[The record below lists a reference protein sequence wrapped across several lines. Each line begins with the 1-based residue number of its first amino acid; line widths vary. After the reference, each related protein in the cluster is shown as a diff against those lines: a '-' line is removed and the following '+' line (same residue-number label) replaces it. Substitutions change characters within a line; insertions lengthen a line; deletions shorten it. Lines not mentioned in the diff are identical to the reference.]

1 MIMASGPAGTRTDE
15 ESTQERIL
23 RAAYDCFEQYGIAK
37 TTIENIASRAKVSR
51 PTVYKYY
58 PSKDAILDEIS
69 VRETWKVNSEVRRR
83 LVRSDDFA
91 DFLADTLLLVV
102 RLANENIYIRRM
114 VESIE
119 FQQAVISPSSLMQ
132 QLQRTWWANLFEQ
145 AMARG
150 EIATDLTI
158 DEIIYWLA
166 RAQSMLMLQVA
177 SPALDDAQQ
186 RRFIRR
192 FIVQPLLAGSE
203 AR

>member
-1 MIMASGPAGTRTDE
+1 MDSGPAAARTDDN
-15 ESTQERIL
+15 STQERIL

-69 VRETWKVNSEVRRR
+69 VRETWRVNSEVRRR

-91 DFLADTLLLVV
+91 EFLTDTLLLVI

-119 FQQAVISPSSLMQ
+119 FQESVISPSSLMQ
-132 QLQRTWWANLFEQ
+132 QLQRTWWTNLFEQ
-145 AMARG
+145 ARARG
-150 EIATDLTI
+150 EIATDLDI

-166 RAQSMLMLQVA
+166 RAQAMLMLQVA
-177 SPALDDAQQ
+177 SPQIDDAEK

-192 FIVQPLLAGSE
+192 FIIQPLLAGSE
-203 AR
+203 IR

>member
-1 MIMASGPAGTRTDE
+1 MDSEPVAARTDE
-15 ESTQERIL
+15 TSTQERIL
-23 RAAYDCFEQYGIAK
+23 RAAYDCFEQYGIGK

-119 FQQAVISPSSLMQ
+119 FQQSVISPSSLMQ

-145 AMARG
+145 ARARG
-150 EIATDLTI
+150 EIAADLEI

-177 SPALDDAQQ
+177 SPQLDDAEK

-192 FIVQPLLAGSE
+192 FIVQPLLAGHE
-203 AR
+203 IK

>member
-1 MIMASGPAGTRTDE
+1 MDSGPAAARTDDN
-15 ESTQERIL
+15 STQERIL

-69 VRETWKVNSEVRRR
+69 VRETWRVNSEVRRR

-91 DFLADTLLLVV
+91 DFLTDTLLLVI
-102 RLANENIYIRRM
+102 RLANENVYIRRM

-119 FQQAVISPSSLMQ
+119 FQESVISPSSLMQ
-132 QLQRTWWANLFEQ
+132 QLQRTWWTNLFEQ
-145 AMARG
+145 ARARG
-150 EIATDLTI
+150 EIAADLEI

-166 RAQSMLMLQVA
+166 RAQAMLMLQVA
-177 SPALDDAQQ
+177 SPQIDDAEK

-203 AR
+203 IR

>member
-1 MIMASGPAGTRTDE
+1 MASGPAGTRTDE

-91 DFLADTLLLVV
+91 DFLADTLLLVI

-119 FQQAVISPSSLMQ
+119 FQQADISPSSLMQ

>member
-1 MIMASGPAGTRTDE
+1 MDSGPATARTDE
-15 ESTQERIL
+15 NSTQERIL
-23 RAAYDCFEQYGIAK
+23 RAAYDCFERYGIGK
-37 TTIENIASRAKVSR
+37 TTIENIASRAEVSR

-69 VRETWKVNSEVRRR
+69 VRETWRVNSEVRRR

-119 FQQAVISPSSLMQ
+119 FQESVISPSSLMQ
-132 QLQRTWWANLFEQ
+132 QMQRTWWSNMFEQ
-145 AMARG
+145 ARARG
-150 EIATDLTI
+150 EIATDLEI
-158 DEIIYWLA
+158 DEIIYWLG

-177 SPALDDAQQ
+177 SPAISDAEK

-203 AR
+203 QK

>member
-1 MIMASGPAGTRTDE
+1 MDSGPATARTDE
-15 ESTQERIL
+15 NSTQERIL
-23 RAAYDCFEQYGIAK
+23 RAAYDCFERYGIGK
-37 TTIENIASRAKVSR
+37 TTIENIASRAEVSR

-69 VRETWKVNSEVRRR
+69 VRETWRVNSEVRRR

-119 FQQAVISPSSLMQ
+119 FQESVISPSSLMQ
-132 QLQRTWWANLFEQ
+132 QMQRTWWTNMFEQ
-145 AMARG
+145 ARARG
-150 EIATDLTI
+150 EIASDLEI
-158 DEIIYWLA
+158 DEIIYWLG

-177 SPALDDAQQ
+177 SPAISDAEK

-203 AR
+203 QK

>member
-1 MIMASGPAGTRTDE
+1 MDSGPAAARTDDN
-15 ESTQERIL
+15 STQERIL

-69 VRETWKVNSEVRRR
+69 VRETWRVNSEVRRR

-91 DFLADTLLLVV
+91 DFLTDTLLLVI

-119 FQQAVISPSSLMQ
+119 FQESVISPSSLMQ
-132 QLQRTWWANLFEQ
+132 QLQRTWWTNLFEQ
-145 AMARG
+145 ARARG
-150 EIATDLTI
+150 EIAADLEI

-166 RAQSMLMLQVA
+166 RAQAMLMLQVA
-177 SPALDDAQQ
+177 SPQIDDAEK

-203 AR
+203 IQ

>member
-1 MIMASGPAGTRTDE
+1 MDSGPAAARTDDN
-15 ESTQERIL
+15 STQERIL

-69 VRETWKVNSEVRRR
+69 VRETWRVNSEVRRR

-91 DFLADTLLLVV
+91 EFLADTLLLVI

-119 FQQAVISPSSLMQ
+119 FQESVISPSSLMQ
-132 QLQRTWWANLFEQ
+132 QLQRTWWTNLFEQ
-145 AMARG
+145 ARARG
-150 EIATDLTI
+150 EIATDLDI

-166 RAQSMLMLQVA
+166 RAQAMLMLQVA
-177 SPALDDAQQ
+177 SPQIDDAEK

-192 FIVQPLLAGSE
+192 FIIQPLLAGSE
-203 AR
+203 IR

>member
-1 MIMASGPAGTRTDE
+1 MANGPVGTRTEE

-132 QLQRTWWANLFEQ
+132 QLQQTWWANLFEQ
-145 AMARG
+145 AVARG
-150 EIATDLTI
+150 DIATDLAI

-177 SPALDDAQQ
+177 SPMLDDAQQ

-203 AR
+203 PG

>member
-1 MIMASGPAGTRTDE
+1 MDSGPATARTDDN
-15 ESTQERIL
+15 STQERIL

-69 VRETWKVNSEVRRR
+69 VRETWRVNSEVRRR

-91 DFLADTLLLVV
+91 DFLSDTLLLVI

-119 FQQAVISPSSLMQ
+119 FQESVISPSSLMQ
-132 QLQRTWWANLFEQ
+132 QMQRTWWSNMFEQ
-145 AMARG
+145 ARARG
-150 EIATDLTI
+150 EIATDLEI
-158 DEIIYWLA
+158 DEMIYWLG

-177 SPALDDAQQ
+177 SPAIDDTEK

-203 AR
+203 IR

>member
-1 MIMASGPAGTRTDE
+1 MDSGPAAARTDDN
-15 ESTQERIL
+15 STQERIL

-69 VRETWKVNSEVRRR
+69 VRETWRVNSEVRRR

-91 DFLADTLLLVV
+91 EFLADTLLLVI

-119 FQQAVISPSSLMQ
+119 FQESVISPSSLMQ
-132 QLQRTWWANLFEQ
+132 QLQRTWWTNLFEQ
-145 AMARG
+145 ARARG
-150 EIATDLTI
+150 EIAADLEI

-166 RAQSMLMLQVA
+166 RAQAMLMLQVA
-177 SPALDDAQQ
+177 SPQIDDAEK

-203 AR
+203 IR

>member
-1 MIMASGPAGTRTDE
+1 MASGPAGTRTDE

-91 DFLADTLLLVV
+91 DFLADTLLLVI

>member
-1 MIMASGPAGTRTDE
+1 MDSGPAAARTDDN
-15 ESTQERIL
+15 STQERIL

-69 VRETWKVNSEVRRR
+69 VRETWRVNSEVRRR

-91 DFLADTLLLVV
+91 EFLADTLLLVI

-119 FQQAVISPSSLMQ
+119 FQESVISPSSLMQ
-132 QLQRTWWANLFEQ
+132 QLQRTWWTNLFEQ
-145 AMARG
+145 ARARD
-150 EIATDLTI
+150 EIAADLEI

-166 RAQSMLMLQVA
+166 RAQAMLMLQVA
-177 SPALDDAQQ
+177 SPQIDDAEK

-203 AR
+203 IR

>member
-1 MIMASGPAGTRTDE
+1 MASGPLATPTDE
-15 ESTQERIL
+15 NSTQERIL

-37 TTIENIASRAKVSR
+37 TTIENIATRAEVSR

-58 PSKDAILDEIS
+58 PSKEAILDEIS
-69 VRETWKVNSEVRRR
+69 VRETWRVNSEVRRR

-91 DFLADTLLLVV
+91 AFLTDTLILVV

-119 FQQAVISPSSLMQ
+119 FQQSVISPSSLMQ

-145 AMARG
+145 AIARG
-150 EIATDLTI
+150 DVATDL
-158 DEIIYWLA
+158 DVEEMIYWLA
-166 RAQSMLMLQVA
+166 RAQSMLMLQLA
-177 SPALDDAQQ
+177 APGIDETQS

-203 AR
+203 VR

>member
-1 MIMASGPAGTRTDE
+1 MDSGPAAARTDDN
-15 ESTQERIL
+15 STQERIL

-69 VRETWKVNSEVRRR
+69 VRETWRVNSEVRRR

-91 DFLADTLLLVV
+91 DFLADTLLLVI

-119 FQQAVISPSSLMQ
+119 FQESVISPSSLMQ
-132 QLQRTWWANLFEQ
+132 QLQRTWWTNLFEQ
-145 AMARG
+145 ARARG
-150 EIATDLTI
+150 EIAADLEI

-166 RAQSMLMLQVA
+166 RAQAMLMLQVA
-177 SPALDDAQQ
+177 SPQIDDAEK

-203 AR
+203 IR

>member
-1 MIMASGPAGTRTDE
+1 MDSGPAAARTDDN
-15 ESTQERIL
+15 STQERIL

-69 VRETWKVNSEVRRR
+69 VRETWRVNSEVRRR

-91 DFLADTLLLVV
+91 DFLTDTLLLVI
-102 RLANENIYIRRM
+102 RLANENVYIRRM

-119 FQQAVISPSSLMQ
+119 FQESVISPSSLMQ
-132 QLQRTWWANLFEQ
+132 QLQRTWWTNLFEQ
-145 AMARG
+145 ARARG
-150 EIATDLTI
+150 EIAADLEI

-166 RAQSMLMLQVA
+166 RAQAMLMLQVA
-177 SPALDDAQQ
+177 SPQIDDAEK
-186 RRFIRR
+186 RRLIRR

-203 AR
+203 IR

>member
-1 MIMASGPAGTRTDE
+1 MDSGPAAARTDDN
-15 ESTQERIL
+15 STQERIL
-23 RAAYDCFEQYGIAK
+23 RAAYDCFEQYGIGK

-69 VRETWKVNSEVRRR
+69 VRETWRVNSEVRRR

-102 RLANENIYIRRM
+102 RLANENVYIRRM

-119 FQQAVISPSSLMQ
+119 YQESVISPGSLMQ
-132 QLQRTWWANLFEQ
+132 QLQRTWWSNLFEQ
-145 AMARG
+145 ARARD
-150 EIATDLTI
+150 EIAADLEN
-158 DEIIYWLA
+158 DEIIYWLG

-177 SPALDDAQQ
+177 SPAIDDAEK

-203 AR
+203 IR

>member
-1 MIMASGPAGTRTDE
+1 MDSGPAAARTDDN
-15 ESTQERIL
+15 STQERIL

-69 VRETWKVNSEVRRR
+69 VREAWRVNSEVRRR

-91 DFLADTLLLVV
+91 DFLTDTLLLVI
-102 RLANENIYIRRM
+102 RLANENVYIRRM

-119 FQQAVISPSSLMQ
+119 FQESVISPSSLMQ
-132 QLQRTWWANLFEQ
+132 QLQRTWWTNLFEQ
-145 AMARG
+145 ARARG
-150 EIATDLTI
+150 EIAADLEI

-166 RAQSMLMLQVA
+166 RAQAMLMLQVA
-177 SPALDDAQQ
+177 SPQIDDAEK

-203 AR
+203 IR

>member
-1 MIMASGPAGTRTDE
+1 MDSGPAAARTDDN
-15 ESTQERIL
+15 STQERIL

-69 VRETWKVNSEVRRR
+69 VRETWRVNSEVRRR

-91 DFLADTLLLVV
+91 DFLTDTLLLVI

-119 FQQAVISPSSLMQ
+119 FQESVISPSSLMQ
-132 QLQRTWWANLFEQ
+132 QLQRTWWTNLFEQ
-145 AMARG
+145 ARARG
-150 EIATDLTI
+150 EIAADLEI

-166 RAQSMLMLQVA
+166 RAQAMLMLQVA
-177 SPALDDAQQ
+177 SPQIDDAEK

-203 AR
+203 IR

>member
-1 MIMASGPAGTRTDE
+1 MDSGPAAARTDDN
-15 ESTQERIL
+15 STQERIL
-23 RAAYDCFEQYGIAK
+23 RAAYDCFEQYGIGK

-69 VRETWKVNSEVRRR
+69 VRETWRVNSEVRRR

-91 DFLADTLLLVV
+91 DFLSNTLLLVI
-102 RLANENIYIRRM
+102 RLANENVYIRRM

-119 FQQAVISPSSLMQ
+119 FQESVISPSSLMQ
-132 QLQRTWWANLFEQ
+132 QMQRTWWSNMFEQ
-145 AMARG
+145 ARARG
-150 EIATDLTI
+150 EIAADLEI
-158 DEIIYWLA
+158 DEMIYWLG

-177 SPALDDAQQ
+177 SPQIDDAEK

-203 AR
+203 IR

>member
-1 MIMASGPAGTRTDE
+1 MDSGPAAARTDDN
-15 ESTQERIL
+15 STQERIL
-23 RAAYDCFEQYGIAK
+23 RAAYDCFEQYGIGK

-69 VRETWKVNSEVRRR
+69 VRETWRVNSEVRRR

-91 DFLADTLLLVV
+91 DFLTDTLLLVI

-119 FQQAVISPSSLMQ
+119 FQESVISPSSLMQ
-132 QLQRTWWANLFEQ
+132 QLQRTWWTNLFEQ
-145 AMARG
+145 ARARG
-150 EIATDLTI
+150 EIAADLDI

-166 RAQSMLMLQVA
+166 RAQAMLMLQVA
-177 SPALDDAQQ
+177 SPQIDDAEK

-203 AR
+203 IR

>member
-1 MIMASGPAGTRTDE
+1 MDSEPVAARTDE
-15 ESTQERIL
+15 TSTQERIL
-23 RAAYDCFEQYGIAK
+23 RAAYDCFEQYGIGK

-119 FQQAVISPSSLMQ
+119 FQQSVISPSSLMQ

-145 AMARG
+145 ARARG
-150 EIATDLTI
+150 EIAADLEI

-177 SPALDDAQQ
+177 SPQLDEAEK

-192 FIVQPLLAGSE
+192 FIVQPLLAGHE
-203 AR
+203 IK

>member
-1 MIMASGPAGTRTDE
+1 MASGPLATPTDE
-15 ESTQERIL
+15 NSTQERIL
-23 RAAYDCFEQYGIAK
+23 RAAYDCFEQYGIGK
-37 TTIENIASRAKVSR
+37 TTIENIASRAEVSR

-58 PSKDAILDEIS
+58 PSKEAILDEIS
-69 VRETWKVNSEVRRR
+69 VRETWRVNSEVRRR

-91 DFLADTLLLVV
+91 AFLTDTLLLVV

-119 FQQAVISPSSLMQ
+119 FQQSVISPSSLMQ

-145 AMARG
+145 AIARG
-150 EIATDLTI
+150 DIAADL
-158 DEIIYWLA
+158 DVEEIIYWLA
-166 RAQSMLMLQVA
+166 RAQSMLMLQLA
-177 SPALDDAQQ
+177 SPDVDEAQS
-186 RRFIRR
+186 RRFVRR

>member
-1 MIMASGPAGTRTDE
+1 MDSGPAAARTDDN
-15 ESTQERIL
+15 STQERIL
-23 RAAYDCFEQYGIAK
+23 RAAYDCFEQYGIGK

-69 VRETWKVNSEVRRR
+69 VRETWRVNSEVRRR

-91 DFLADTLLLVV
+91 DFLSDTLLLVI
-102 RLANENIYIRRM
+102 RLANENVYIRRM

-119 FQQAVISPSSLMQ
+119 YQESVISPGSLMQ
-132 QLQRTWWANLFEQ
+132 QLQRTWWSNLFEQ
-145 AMARG
+145 ARARG
-150 EIATDLTI
+150 EIAADLEN
-158 DEIIYWLA
+158 DEIIYWLG

-177 SPALDDAQQ
+177 SPAIDDAEK

-203 AR
+203 IR

>member
-1 MIMASGPAGTRTDE
+1 MDSGPASARTE
-15 ESTQERIL
+15 ENSTQERIL
-23 RAAYDCFEQYGIAK
+23 RAAYDCFEQYGIGK

-69 VRETWKVNSEVRRR
+69 VRETWRVNSEVRRR

-91 DFLADTLLLVV
+91 DFLSDTLLLVI

-119 FQQAVISPSSLMQ
+119 FQESVISPSSLMQ

-145 AMARG
+145 ARARG
-150 EIATDLTI
+150 EIATDLEI
-158 DEIIYWLA
+158 DEVIYWLA
-166 RAQSMLMLQVA
+166 RAQAMLMLQVA
-177 SPALDDAQQ
+177 SPQIDDTEK

-203 AR
+203 IR

>member
-1 MIMASGPAGTRTDE
+1 MDSGPASARTE
-15 ESTQERIL
+15 ENSTQERIL
-23 RAAYDCFEQYGIAK
+23 RAAYDCFEQYGIGK

-69 VRETWKVNSEVRRR
+69 VRETWRVNSEVRRR

-91 DFLADTLLLVV
+91 DFLSDTLLLVI

-119 FQQAVISPSSLMQ
+119 FQESVISPSSLMQ

-145 AMARG
+145 ARARG
-150 EIATDLTI
+150 EIATDLKI
-158 DEIIYWLA
+158 DECIYWLA
-166 RAQSMLMLQVA
+166 RAQAMLMLQVA
-177 SPALDDAQQ
+177 SPQIDDAEK

-203 AR
+203 IR

>member
-1 MIMASGPAGTRTDE
+1 MDSGPAAARTDDN
-15 ESTQERIL
+15 STQERIL
-23 RAAYDCFEQYGIAK
+23 RAAYDCFEQYGIGK

-69 VRETWKVNSEVRRR
+69 VRETWRVNSEVRRR

-91 DFLADTLLLVV
+91 DFLSDTLLLVI
-102 RLANENIYIRRM
+102 RLANENVYIRRM

-119 FQQAVISPSSLMQ
+119 FQESVISPSSLMQ
-132 QLQRTWWANLFEQ
+132 QMQRTWWSNMFEQ
-145 AMARG
+145 ARARG
-150 EIATDLTI
+150 EIAADLEI
-158 DEIIYWLA
+158 DEMIYWLG

-177 SPALDDAQQ
+177 SPQIDDAEK

-203 AR
+203 IR

>member
-1 MIMASGPAGTRTDE
+1 MASGPVGIPTGE
-15 ESTQERIL
+15 ETTQERIL

-37 TTIENIASRAKVSR
+37 TTIENIATRAKVSR

-69 VRETWKVNSEVRRR
+69 VRETWRVNSEVRRR

-91 DFLADTLLLVV
+91 DFLANTLLLVV

-119 FQQAVISPSSLMQ
+119 YQESVISPSSLMQ

-145 AMARG
+145 AVARG
-150 EIATDLTI
+150 EIATDLAI

-177 SPALDDAQQ
+177 SPMLDDAQQ
-186 RRFIRR
+186 LRFIRR

-203 AR
+203 PK

>member
-1 MIMASGPAGTRTDE
+1 
-15 ESTQERIL
+15 
-23 RAAYDCFEQYGIAK
+23 
-37 TTIENIASRAKVSR
+37 
-51 PTVYKYY
+51 
-58 PSKDAILDEIS
+58 
-69 VRETWKVNSEVRRR
+69 
-83 LVRSDDFA
+83 
-91 DFLADTLLLVV
+91 
-102 RLANENIYIRRM
+102 M

-186 RRFIRR
+186 RRFNRR

>member
-1 MIMASGPAGTRTDE
+1 MASGPAGTRTDE

>member
-1 MIMASGPAGTRTDE
+1 MDSGPAATRTDDN
-15 ESTQERIL
+15 STQERIL
-23 RAAYDCFEQYGIAK
+23 RAAYSCFEQYGIGK

-69 VRETWKVNSEVRRR
+69 VRETWRVNSEVRRR

-91 DFLADTLLLVV
+91 EFLADTLLLVI

-119 FQQAVISPSSLMQ
+119 FQESVISPSSLMQ
-132 QLQRTWWANLFEQ
+132 QLQRTWWTNLFEQ
-145 AMARG
+145 ARARG
-150 EIATDLTI
+150 EIATDLEI

-166 RAQSMLMLQVA
+166 RAQAMLMLQVA
-177 SPALDDAQQ
+177 SPQIDDAEK

-203 AR
+203 IR

>member
-1 MIMASGPAGTRTDE
+1 MDSGPAAARTDDN
-15 ESTQERIL
+15 STQERIL

-69 VRETWKVNSEVRRR
+69 VRETWRVNSEVRRR

-91 DFLADTLLLVV
+91 DFLTDTLLLVI
-102 RLANENIYIRRM
+102 RLANENVYIRRM

-119 FQQAVISPSSLMQ
+119 FQESVISPSSLMQ
-132 QLQRTWWANLFEQ
+132 QLQRTWWTNLFEQ
-145 AMARG
+145 ARARG
-150 EIATDLTI
+150 EIAADLDI

-166 RAQSMLMLQVA
+166 RAQAMLMLQVA
-177 SPALDDAQQ
+177 SPQIDDAEK

-203 AR
+203 IR

>member
-1 MIMASGPAGTRTDE
+1 MASGPAGTRTDE

-192 FIVQPLLAGSE
+192 FIIQPLLAGSE

>member
-1 MIMASGPAGTRTDE
+1 MDSGPAAARTDDN
-15 ESTQERIL
+15 STQERIL
-23 RAAYDCFEQYGIAK
+23 RAAYDCFEQYGIGK

-69 VRETWKVNSEVRRR
+69 VRETWRVNSEVRRR

-91 DFLADTLLLVV
+91 EFLADTLLLVI
-102 RLANENIYIRRM
+102 RLANENVYIRRM

-119 FQQAVISPSSLMQ
+119 FQESVISPSSLMQ
-132 QLQRTWWANLFEQ
+132 QLQRTWWTNLFEQ
-145 AMARG
+145 ARARG
-150 EIATDLTI
+150 EIAADLDI

-166 RAQSMLMLQVA
+166 RAQAMLMLQVA
-177 SPALDDAQQ
+177 SPQIDDAEK

-203 AR
+203 IR

>member
-1 MIMASGPAGTRTDE
+1 MDSGPAAARTDDN
-15 ESTQERIL
+15 STQERIL
-23 RAAYDCFEQYGIAK
+23 RAAYDCFEQYGIGK

-69 VRETWKVNSEVRRR
+69 VRETWRVNSEVRRR

-91 DFLADTLLLVV
+91 DFLSDTLLLVI

-119 FQQAVISPSSLMQ
+119 YQESVISPSSLMQ
-132 QLQRTWWANLFEQ
+132 QMQRTWWSNMFEQ
-145 AMARG
+145 ARARG
-150 EIATDLTI
+150 EIAADL
-158 DEIIYWLA
+158 EIEEMIYWLG

-177 SPALDDAQQ
+177 SPQIDDAEK

-203 AR
+203 IR